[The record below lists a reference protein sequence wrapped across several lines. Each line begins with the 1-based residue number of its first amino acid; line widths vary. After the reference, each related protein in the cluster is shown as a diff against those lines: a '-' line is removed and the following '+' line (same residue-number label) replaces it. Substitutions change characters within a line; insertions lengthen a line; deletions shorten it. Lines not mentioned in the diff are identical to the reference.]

1 MAHYPRSI
9 SQNNTSEPF
18 ELQVARGQIPGHR
31 SVTVFGYNADVDTS
45 IETVWPY
52 GGILPFPAT
61 ALQMSVSSNNA
72 NDTSSGTGARTVYI
86 EGLNASHAVVSE
98 TVTLAGLTAVT
109 TVNSYLHIN
118 QAYAA
123 TAGSGSSAAGTIY
136 FGTGTVTAGVPT
148 TVYDII
154 QFDYNARVTGSYTV
168 PAGYTGYIS
177 QGLFSS
183 GQVSG
188 SNAVTG
194 RLMTRGTNDIR
205 LTAAV
210 VTVNNG
216 SADYAFEYPIVVPEK
231 TTIEAQAIGSA
242 ANNACSSMFI
252 LVLIANGYENPPYGV

>member
-9 SQNNTSEPF
+9 SQNNTSELF

-52 GGILPFPAT
+52 GGILSFPAT

-118 QAYAA
+118 QAYVA

-136 FGTGTVTAGVPT
+136 FGTGTVTAGVPA

-231 TTIEAQAIGSA
+231 TTIEAQAIGAA